1 MDDERIEIQLHF
13 NECYDESLFISIE
26 EANEW
31 LDDLR
36 NVMNDE
42 SKSVRY
48 RLQKVIDEITT
59 TL

>member
-1 MDDERIEIQLHF
+1 MDDERIEVQLHF
-13 NECYDESLFISIE
+13 NECYDETLYISVE
-26 EANEW
+26 EATEW

-48 RLQKVIDEITT
+48 RLQKVIDEITAS
-59 TL
+59 L